1 MSDEIKEYLDTLKE
15 IVGEGKSKGTY
26 GISYWHWK
34 EILDYITN
42 LQQRIEYL
50 ERSNNRREENIT
62 SLQDECTELEQENEY
77 LKKHQ
82 RFHKKFGN
90 DYIFC
95 VEGDKETYK
104 DLLLEKQ
111 EELEDYK
118 SRVEKAI
125 EAINTQLKNAEGG
138 YKDNLRIIKFN
149 LIKGSC
155 TFEDLKTEDDY
166 KYSGGKDGRY

>member
-1 MSDEIKEYLDTLKE
+1 MSDEIKE
-15 IVGEGKSKGTY
+15 
-26 GISYWHWK
+26 
-34 EILDYITN
+34 ILDNLIVNETTGLCYLSKKLTKQVEDCITN
-42 LQQRIEYL
+42 LQQEL
-50 ERSNNRREENIT
+50 ERYKHYSKTTGIEE
-62 SLQDECTELEQENEY
+62 LMQENEY

-95 VEGDKETYK
+95 VEGNKETYK

-166 KYSGGKDGRY
+166 KYDGGKDE